1 MSQDRV
7 PDMRNSILRF
17 YHRMN
22 IEEGYIELQK
32 RIGYDFRDS
41 AKLIKA
47 LSHSSYVNE
56 LKLSKHDDY
65 ERTEF
70 LGDAVLEL
78 TVSEFLYEN
87 RPDMREGEMT
97 KLRASLVCEPTLA
110 YCAREGMELG
120 KYLLLGKGEDSSGGR
135 GRDSIVSDVFEAI
148 IGAIYLDGGIDAAKE
163 FIHRFLLTD
172 YEKKIEFVDSKTILQ
187 EYAQNHGIC
196 LEYELVEERGP
207 EHDRDYV
214 MRAKLGDTI
223 SETGCA
229 KSKKAAQQNAAYAI
243 LKKHVNKTEMQ

>member
-1 MSQDRV
+1 
-7 PDMRNSILRF
+7 
-17 YHRMN
+17 MN
-22 IEEGYIELQK
+22 IKDGYIELQK

-41 AKLIKA
+41 GRLIKA
-47 LSHSSYVNE
+47 LSHSSYINE
-56 LKLSKHDDY
+56 LKLEKHDDY

-78 TVSEFLYEN
+78 TVSEFLYNTHPE
-87 RPDMREGEMT
+87 MREGEMT

-110 YCAREGMELG
+110 YCAREGFELG
-120 KYLLLGKGEDSSGGR
+120 NYLLLGKGEDSSGGR
-135 GRDSIVSDVFEAI
+135 GRDSIVSDVFEAL
-148 IGAIYLDGGIDAAKE
+148 IGAIYLDGGLDAAKN

-187 EYAQNHGIC
+187 EYAQNHGLS
-196 LEYELVEERGP
+196 LEYELIEEKGP

-214 MRAKLGDTI
+214 MKATLGDKI

-243 LKKHVNKTEMQ
+243 LKKHISNTENI